1 MQVNEYPAA
10 IEATAC
16 QVAQLEANIT
26 NLKLEVNGCEL
37 EADLTIAFDAE
48 LKNDNQRKAKR
59 AELLTKDARYSNAQ
73 KTIIESSQQ
82 KACTQARLEALRNEF
97 ELVRETKAAPLD
109 LAEKSS
115 HYLAVTIAPDAK
127 YDWER
132 IQFQDP
138 VTRETLDFA
147 SVVAKMVADK
157 GQFLIQL
164 DMNVKVLSVAT
175 SQADAA

>member
-37 EADLTIAFDAE
+37 EADLSIAFDAE

-73 KTIIESSQQ
+73 KTIIEASQQ

-97 ELVRETKAAPLD
+97 ELVREAKAEAPLN

-132 IQFQDP
+132 LQFQDP

-164 DMNVKVLSVAT
+164 DMNVKVLTAT
-175 SQADAA
+175 SQAD